1 MDLTTGNVHQ
11 KLARFAG
18 PVIIFALFNQLYVIA
33 DSVIVARF
41 AGEQALSVIASTA
54 AVISVANCLINGA
67 AAGCHI
73 LIGRAAGEKNEEKY
87 AIPGRRSVFSA
98 SGFPSFWAVFILSSR
113 DRSFRWC
120 ICPHYSCAT
129 ASF

>member
-54 AVISVANCLINGA
+54 AVISVANCLINGRD
-67 AAGCHI
+67 GSSGDGGH
-73 LIGRAAGEKNEEKY
+73 
-87 AIPGRRSVFSA
+87 SA
-98 SGFPSFWAVFILSSR
+98 NSRKSS
-113 DRSFRWC
+113 
-120 ICPHYSCAT
+120 
-129 ASF
+129 